1 MSKHLEDDDTKLA
14 EMDDEE
20 EDDLEEEEEDE
31 PVTRHTSSKS
41 ARRIMLSGAEDEEDD
56 EDHEEDDD
64 LGDDDDKDDDEDLDI
79 NAASSALPGNSETIP
94 GMNFAFDDMDEDQE
108 EDDEDDERYLQK
120 FQEGMKQNIIQKH
133 HPVMLVQ
140 NSDEIEVLT
149 KVIRDANGRVI
160 DPLHQTLPFVTKY
173 EKARILGERARQINS
188 GSEPFVPVEPGV
200 IDGYLIAVREFE
212 EKKIPFILKRPVSGN
227 HVEYWKLA
235 DLEIL

>member
-1 MSKHLEDDDTKLA
+1 MSKHLEDDDPKLA

-20 EDDLEEEEEDE
+20 EDDMEEEEEEEEEE
-31 PVTRHTSSKS
+31 PVTRHASSKS
-41 ARRIMLSGAEDEEDD
+41 ARRIMLSGAEDEYD
-56 EDHEEDDD
+56 DDD
-64 LGDDDDKDDDEDLDI
+64 LGEDDDDLEDEKDLDVL
-79 NAASSALPGNSETIP
+79 AASSALPGNTETIP

-133 HPVMLVQ
+133 HPVMLAQ

-200 IDGYLIAVREFE
+200 IDGYLIALREFE